1 MSTPKPSEEV
11 KFETSPWR
19 LLPASHDLRGL
30 DSAHSWSFFGEEVCF
45 RTESAFYPWSAV
57 FSLHFYPQSAFYPW
71 SAVCVLHWPHLKL
84 LDGNS
89 TIDYI
94 SSVFFGF
101 TSVFGHII
109 VLKRHE
115 SKRVSSPTLEKK
127 FYRVNGNNYE
137 WMNYFFRRNSQ
148 LLKKICLP
156 PSSVMHD
163 LPRKKRFIFLCR
175 SVTHRWPL

>member
-1 MSTPKPSEEV
+1 MLLSRTFYSLTREMYLAGCELHIQTFTLLVLTLKQYVNAKTIWGS
-11 KFETSPWR
+11 KWR

-71 SAVCVLHWPHLKL
+71 SAVCVLHWPYLKL

-101 TSVFGHII
+101 TLVFGHII

-115 SKRVSSPTLEKK
+115 SKRVSSPTLEKQ

-137 WMNYFFRRNSQ
+137 
-148 LLKKICLP
+148 
-156 PSSVMHD
+156 
-163 LPRKKRFIFLCR
+163 
-175 SVTHRWPL
+175 